1 MDIFGAYF
9 QPRTELSGFLVPDVV
24 VSEVHTDTLKI
35 ALHPVEFGPNISDHA
50 WAEPGELTIDCFFK
64 AGGSLVDF
72 ANTTALGSWLNAGP
86 SPAQIYQ
93 QLLNLQTKAEPF
105 KVITRRRSYDNM
117 LITTLTVTTGAK
129 SENILGCKLVLTEV
143 LMTATEARPAPPKT
157 AMDEGVTTTSVGDK
171 GEKVVT
177 IPMGSVKITPL
188 QTETK

>member
-1 MDIFGAYF
+1 MNIFGAYF
-9 QPRTELSGFLVPDVV
+9 QPRTSLSGFLVPDVV
-24 VSEVHTDTLKI
+24 VSEVHKDTLKI
-35 ALHPVEFGPNISDHA
+35 ASHPVEFGPNISDHA
-50 WAEPGELTIDCFFK
+50 WAEPGELTMDCFFK

-72 ANTTALGSWLNAGP
+72 ANTTVLGSWLNAGP

-93 QLLNLQTKAEPF
+93 QLLDLQKKAEPF

-129 SENILGCKLVLTEV
+129 SENILGCNLVLTEV

-177 IPMGSVKITPL
+177 TPMGAGKITPL
-188 QTETK
+188 QPETK

>member
-9 QPRTELSGFLVPDVV
+9 QPRTSFSGFLVPDVV
-24 VSEVHTDTLKI
+24 VSEVHTDKLTVAK
-35 ALHPVEFGPNISDHA
+35 HPVEFGPNISDHA
-50 WAEPGELTIDCFFK
+50 WAEPGELTIDCIFK

-93 QLLNLQTKAEPF
+93 QLLDLQTKAEPF
-105 KVITRRRSYDNM
+105 RVITRRRSYDNM
-117 LITTLTVTTGAK
+117 LITSLTVTTGAK

-143 LMTATEARPAPPKT
+143 LLTATEASAMPPKT
-157 AMDEGVTTTSVGDK
+157 DMDEGVSTTSVGNK

-177 IPMGSVKITPL
+177 TPMGSAKITPL
-188 QTETK
+188 QPKTK

>member
-72 ANTTALGSWLNAGP
+72 ANTTAIGSWLNAGP

-93 QLLNLQTKAEPF
+93 QLLDLQTKAEPF
-105 KVITRRRSYDNM
+105 RVITRRRSYDNM
-117 LITTLTVTTGAK
+117 LIKSLTVTTGAK
-129 SENILGCKLVLTEV
+129 SENILGCKLTLAEV
-143 LMTATEARPAPPKT
+143 LMTATEARAAPPKT
-157 AMDEGVTTTSVGDK
+157 EMDEGVTTASVGNK

-177 IPMGSVKITPL
+177 IPMGSAKITPL

>member
-9 QPRTELSGFLVPDVV
+9 QPRTSFSGFLVPDVV
-24 VSEVHTDTLKI
+24 VNELHTDTLKI
-35 ALHPVEFGPNISDHA
+35 ASHPVEFGPNISDHA

-72 ANTTALGSWLNAGP
+72 VNTTAFGSWLNTGS

-93 QLLNLQTKAEPF
+93 QLLDLQTKAEPF
-105 KVITRRRSYDNM
+105 RVITRRRSYDNM
-117 LITTLTVTTGAK
+117 LIKTLTVTTGVK

-143 LMTATEARPAPPKT
+143 LLTATEARPAPPKT
-157 AMDEGVTTTSVGDK
+157 AMDEGVTTASVGNK

-177 IPMGSVKITPL
+177 SPMGSAKITPL
-188 QTETK
+188 QPKSK